1 MTTRDTRSLHRRR
14 DPERVRHFGKQE
26 SSTELQS
33 PFGQIPFRT
42 AGAISRQQVQP
53 LLQGL
58 GLGVGRGAQRLQ
70 RQIESG
76 QARGPLAAA
85 IQSIQQFAPNV
96 LPSAQA
102 LGARLAGQGEQAV
115 QGLQAAIAAAQGQ
128 MPQYQAAGL
137 EGLEAARQQLGGARS
152 LYEQAAAQLPALQA
166 LSRQGVT
173 GAQQAL
179 DLARGY
185 TTGPA
190 MTGQQA
196 AVARAQELLRGGA
209 AQTGAEQALARAQ
222 ALMGGA
228 PETAAGRGLELA
240 QRYAEQAASPI
251 GGEDLYQVAAR
262 RVLGQIRPGLAAR
275 GLEAGGA
282 GAQAEQEMLRNL
294 TFQFAQQRGQ
304 ERQQT
309 LQGLQGAAQ
318 GLSGLQQAGLAGV
331 GQAAGQLGG
340 LQQQALGGLGQA
352 TGQLGQLQQAGLAG
366 LGQAATGLQQAAAN
380 QSALGAT
387 LLPYLQA
394 MQQAGQ
400 GIGQAAQTGA
410 GLTMTGPQ
418 LAQQQASAVQQLG
431 QALAQQYGIP
441 MQQAGQLLNLL
452 TAGTQPGLAL
462 TQATAPVGVPSSK
475 GMQVL

>member
-1 MTTRDTRSLHRRR
+1 MNPVHDTRRLHRRR
-14 DPERVRHFGKQE
+14 DPERRRAFGKQE

-33 PFGQIPFRT
+33 PFGQVPFRT
-42 AGAISRQQVQP
+42 ASAISRQQVQP

-58 GLGVGRGAQRLQ
+58 GLGVGRQAQKLQ

-76 QARGPLAAA
+76 QARGPLASA
-85 IQSIQQFAPNV
+85 IQAIQQFAPQV

-115 QGLQAAIAAAQGQ
+115 QGLQSAITQAQAQ

-137 EGLEAARQQLGGARS
+137 EGLEAARQQLGGARGA
-152 LYEQAAAQLPALQA
+152 YEQAQAQFPELQA
-166 LSRQGVT
+166 LSRQGV
-173 GAQQAL
+173 GAAQQAL

-185 TTGPA
+185 TGGPA
-190 MTGQQA
+190 VTGAEAQL
-196 AVARAQELLRGGA
+196 ARARELMGGGA
-209 AQTGAEQALARAQ
+209 AEAG
-222 ALMGGA
+222 
-228 PETAAGRGLELA
+228 AGRGLELA
-240 QRYAEQAASPI
+240 RRYAEQAASPI

-262 RVLGQIRPGLAAR
+262 RVLQQVRPGLAAR

-309 LQGLQGAAQ
+309 LQGLGAAAQ
-318 GLSGLQQAGLAGV
+318 GLGGLQSQALQNVGQAAQGLGGLQQAGLAGV
-331 GQAAGQLGG
+331 
-340 LQQQALGGLGQA
+340 QQGVQ
-352 TGQLGQLQQAGLAG
+352 
-366 LGQAATGLQQAAAN
+366 GLQQAVGA
-380 QSALGAT
+380 QSALGQT

-394 MQQAGQ
+394 MQQGTQ
-400 GIGQAAQTGA
+400 GLGQAAQTGA
-410 GLTMTGPQ
+410 GLAMTGPQ

-475 GMQVL
+475 GMNIL

>member
-1 MTTRDTRSLHRRR
+1 MTTFDTRHLHRRR
-14 DPERVRHFGKQE
+14 DPTRARAFGKQQ

-58 GLGVGRGAQRLQ
+58 GLGVGRQAERLQ

-76 QARGPLAAA
+76 KARGPLASA

-128 MPQYQAAGL
+128 MPQYQQAGI
-137 EGLEAARQQLGGARS
+137 EGLEAARQQLGGARGA
-152 LYEQAAAQLPALQA
+152 YEQAQAQFPELQA
-166 LSRQGVT
+166 LSRQGVSA
-173 GAQQAL
+173 AQQAL

-185 TTGPA
+185 TGGPA
-190 MTGQQA
+190 ITGAQA
-196 AVARAQELLRGGA
+196 QLARARELMGGGA
-209 AQTGAEQALARAQ
+209 AEAG
-222 ALMGGA
+222 
-228 PETAAGRGLELA
+228 AGRGLELA

-262 RVLGQIRPGLAAR
+262 RVLQQVRPGLAAR

-318 GLSGLQQAGLAGV
+318 GLGGLQSQALQNV
-331 GQAAGQLGG
+331 GAAAQGLGG
-340 LQQQALGGLGQA
+340 LQQQGLAGVQQGVQGLQGAVGTQA
-352 TGQLGQLQQAGLAG
+352 QLGQ
-366 LGQAATGLQQAAAN
+366 
-380 QSALGAT
+380 T

-394 MQQAGQ
+394 MQQATQ

-475 GMQVL
+475 GTQIL

>member
-1 MTTRDTRSLHRRR
+1 MMTDDTRRLHRRR
-14 DPERVRHFGKQE
+14 TPERVRYFGKQS
-26 SSTELQS
+26 SSTQLQS

-42 AGAISRQQVQP
+42 AGALSSQQVQP
-53 LLQGL
+53 LLLGL
-58 GLGVGRGAQRLQ
+58 GLGTGKRAERLQ
-70 RQIESG
+70 RDIQSG
-76 QARGPLAAA
+76 RARGPLASA
-85 IQSIQQFAPNV
+85 IQSIQQFAPQV

-115 QGLQAAIAAAQGQ
+115 QGLQSAITQAQAQ
-128 MPQYQAAGL
+128 MPQYQQAGV

-152 LYEQAAAQLPALQA
+152 LYEQAQQALPGLQA
-166 LSRQGVT
+166 IGQQGVG

-179 DLARGY
+179 ELARQY
-185 TTGPA
+185 TGGPA
-190 MTGQQA
+190 ITGAEAQL
-196 AVARAQELLRGGA
+196 ARARELLGGGA
-209 AQTGAEQALARAQ
+209 AQAG
-222 ALMGGA
+222 
-228 PETAAGRGLELA
+228 AGRGLELA

-262 RVLGQIRPGLAAR
+262 RVLQQVRPGLAAR

-282 GAQAEQEMLRNL
+282 GAQAEQEMLRDL
-294 TFQFAQQRGQ
+294 TMQFAAQRGQ

-318 GLSGLQQAGLAGV
+318 GLGGLQSQALQNV
-331 GQAAGQLGG
+331 GAAAQGLGG
-340 LQQQALGGLGQA
+340 LQQQ
-352 TGQLGQLQQAGLAG
+352 GLAG
-366 LGQAATGLQQAAAN
+366 LGQAATGVQQAAAN

-387 LLPYLQA
+387 LLPYLQGL
-394 MQQAGQ
+394 QQAGQ

-410 GLTMTGPQ
+410 GLAMTGPQ
-418 LAQQQASAVQQLG
+418 LAQQQANAVQQLG

-475 GMQVL
+475 GMNIL

>member
-1 MTTRDTRSLHRRR
+1 MTTLDTRHLHRRR
-14 DPERVRHFGKQE
+14 DPARMRHFGKQQ

-42 AGAISRQQVQP
+42 ASAISRQQVQP

-58 GLGVGRGAQRLQ
+58 GLGVGRQAEKLQ

-76 QARGPLAAA
+76 KAKGPLADA
-85 IQSIQQFAPNV
+85 IRSIQQFAPNV

-102 LGARLAGQGEQAV
+102 LGQRLAGQGEQAV

-128 MPQYQAAGL
+128 MPQYQQAGV

-152 LYEQAAAQLPALQA
+152 LYEQAAAQLPGLQA
-166 LSRQGVT
+166 IGQQGVGGAQRALELAQQYTGGPAIT
-173 GAQQAL
+173 GAEAQ
-179 DLARGY
+179 LAR
-185 TTGPA
+185 
-190 MTGQQA
+190 
-196 AVARAQELLRGGA
+196 ARELMGGGA
-209 AQTGAEQALARAQ
+209 AEAG
-222 ALMGGA
+222 
-228 PETAAGRGLELA
+228 AGRGLELA
-240 QRYAEQAASPI
+240 RRYAEQAASPI

-318 GLSGLQQAGLAGV
+318 GLGGLQSQALQNV
-331 GQAAGQLGG
+331 GAAAQGLGG
-340 LQQQALGGLGQA
+340 LQQQ
-352 TGQLGQLQQAGLAG
+352 GLAG
-366 LGQAATGLQQAAAN
+366 LGQAAQGIQQAAAG
-380 QSALGAT
+380 QSALGGT

-410 GLTMTGPQ
+410 GLAMTGPQ

-475 GMQVL
+475 GMNIL

>member
-1 MTTRDTRSLHRRR
+1 MNPVHDTRRLHRRR
-14 DPERVRHFGKQE
+14 DPERRRAFGKQE

-58 GLGVGRGAQRLQ
+58 GLGVGPRAAKLQ

-76 QARGPLAAA
+76 EARGPLAAA
-85 IQSIQQFAPNV
+85 IQAIQQFAPQV
-96 LPSAQA
+96 LPAAQQQ
-102 LGARLAGQGEQAV
+102 GARLATEGEQAV
-115 QGLQAAIAAAQGQ
+115 QAYQRALAQAQGQ
-128 MPQYQAAGL
+128 MPQYQQAGV

-152 LYEQAAAQLPALQA
+152 LYEQAAQQLPGLQAIGQQGVGGAQRALELAQQYTGGPAITGAEAQL
-166 LSRQGVT
+166 
-173 GAQQAL
+173 
-179 DLARGY
+179 
-185 TTGPA
+185 
-190 MTGQQA
+190 
-196 AVARAQELLRGGA
+196 ARARELLGGGA
-209 AQTGAEQALARAQ
+209 AEA
-222 ALMGGA
+222 GGA
-228 PETAAGRGLELA
+228 RGLELA
-240 QRYAEQAASPI
+240 RRYAEQAASPI

-262 RVLGQIRPGLAAR
+262 RVLQQVRPGLAAR

-294 TFQFAQQRGQ
+294 TFQFAQQRAG
-304 ERQQT
+304 ERQAT
-309 LQGLQGAAQ
+309 LAGLGQAAQ
-318 GLSGLQQAGLAGV
+318 GL
-331 GQAAGQLGG
+331 GG
-340 LQQQALGGLGQA
+340 LQSQAQQNVGAAAQGLGG
-352 TGQLGQLQQAGLAG
+352 LQQAGLAG
-366 LGQAATGLQQAAAN
+366 LGQAARGIQQAAAG
-380 QSALGAT
+380 QSALGQT

-410 GLTMTGPQ
+410 GLAMQGPQ
-418 LAQQQASAVQQLG
+418 LAQQGVGAIGQLG
-431 QALAQQYGIP
+431 QMLAQRFGIP

-475 GMQVL
+475 GTQIL

>member
-1 MTTRDTRSLHRRR
+1 MTDDTRRLHCRR
-14 DPERVRHFGKQE
+14 DPERRRFFGKQQ
-26 SSTELQS
+26 SSTSLQS
-33 PFGQIPFRT
+33 PFGNIPYTT

-58 GLGVGRGAQRLQ
+58 GLGVGKKAQKLQ

-76 QARGPLAAA
+76 EARGPLASA
-85 IQSIQQFAPNV
+85 IQAIQQFAPNV

-115 QGLQAAIAAAQGQ
+115 QGLQSAITAAQAQ
-128 MPQYQAAGL
+128 MPQYQQAGV
-137 EGLEAARQQLGGARS
+137 EGLEAARQQLAGARS
-152 LYEQAAAQLPALQA
+152 AYERAQAAFPGLEALGQ
-166 LSRQGVT
+166 QGVT
-173 GAQQAL
+173 AAQQAL

-190 MTGQQA
+190 MTGAEAQL
-196 AVARAQELLRGGA
+196 ARARELMAGGA
-209 AQTGAEQALARAQ
+209 AETG
-222 ALMGGA
+222 
-228 PETAAGRGLELA
+228 AGRGLELA

-262 RVLGQIRPGLAAR
+262 RVLQQVRPGLAAR

-282 GAQAEQEMLRNL
+282 GAQAEQDMLRNL
-294 TFQFAQQRGQ
+294 TMQFAAQRGQ

-318 GLSGLQQAGLAGV
+318 GLGGLQSQALQNV
-331 GQAAGQLGG
+331 GAAAQGLGG
-340 LQQQALGGLGQA
+340 LQQQGLAGVRQGVQGLQGAVGTQA
-352 TGQLGQLQQAGLAG
+352 QLGQ
-366 LGQAATGLQQAAAN
+366 
-380 QSALGAT
+380 T

-394 MQQAGQ
+394 MQQGTQ

-410 GLTMTGPQ
+410 GLAMTGPQ
-418 LAQQQASAVQQLG
+418 LAQQQAGAVQQLG

-475 GMQVL
+475 GMNIL

>member
-1 MTTRDTRSLHRRR
+1 MTTFDTRHLHRRR
-14 DPERVRHFGKQE
+14 DPERVCHFGKQE

-102 LGARLAGQGEQAV
+102 LGQRLATQGEQAV
-115 QGLQAAIAAAQGQ
+115 QGLQQAITGAQAQ
-128 MPQYQAAGL
+128 MPQYQQAGL

-152 LYEQAAAQLPALQA
+152 LYEQAAAQLPGLQA
-166 LSRQGVT
+166 IGQQGVG

-179 DLARGY
+179 ELARAY
-185 TTGPA
+185 TGGPA
-190 MTGQQA
+190 ITGAEAQL
-196 AVARAQELLRGGA
+196 ARARELLGGGA
-209 AQTGAEQALARAQ
+209 AEAG
-222 ALMGGA
+222 
-228 PETAAGRGLELA
+228 AGRGLELA
-240 QRYAEQAASPI
+240 RRYAEQAASPI

-318 GLSGLQQAGLAGV
+318 GL
-331 GQAAGQLGG
+331 GG
-340 LQQQALGGLGQA
+340 LQSQALQNVGAAAQGLG
-352 TGQLGQLQQAGLAG
+352 GLQQAGLAG
-366 LGQAATGLQQAAAN
+366 LGQAAQGIQQAAAG
-380 QSALGAT
+380 QSALGQT